1 MADGM
6 TRKEA
11 DIFDEAGVDTD
22 EAMNASYREFCHLLP
37 KRRR

>member
-1 MADGM
+1 MAEGM
-6 TRKEA
+6 SRKEA

-22 EAMNASYREFCHLLP
+22 ESVKVSYREFSQLLP